1 MSYNISIQNGNDA
14 IKYLIERYLK
24 ERTQHF
30 IYDIGVAVDPNKI
43 KINLEKGIAEEIV
56 SCMSENLI
64 KLDLE
69 IFETNPLFKD
79 VLMYTSKYLVV
90 KYKGKTYFLEDKHIG
105 EYTLYIDRITITPLE
120 ILELKTKN

>member
-56 SCMSENLI
+56 S
-64 KLDLE
+64 
-69 IFETNPLFKD
+69 
-79 VLMYTSKYLVV
+79 
-90 KYKGKTYFLEDKHIG
+90 
-105 EYTLYIDRITITPLE
+105 
-120 ILELKTKN
+120 